1 MVRSREPSRR
11 KRKRKRAKEKRK
23 REIAQS
29 FYVIAAE
36 RDIHTYT
43 AFKARRLF
51 DKLFSTKITL
61 TFFEHEDDD
70 TTHDSLLF
78 LPSPSPPPRT
88 PTTTPT
94 TPIVDA
100 RGDESKEGPQMGRR
114 VSVGK
119 EQSGEEIEVEI
130 SADSGIRSR
139 ARIRLD
145 ARIIR
150 RRRLE
155 RLGKG

>member
-94 TPIVDA
+94 TTIVDA

>member
-1 MVRSREPSRR
+1 
-11 KRKRKRAKEKRK
+11 
-23 REIAQS
+23 
-29 FYVIAAE
+29 
-36 RDIHTYT
+36 
-43 AFKARRLF
+43 
-51 DKLFSTKITL
+51 
-61 TFFEHEDDD
+61 
-70 TTHDSLLF
+70 
-78 LPSPSPPPRT
+78 
-88 PTTTPT
+88 
-94 TPIVDA
+94 
-100 RGDESKEGPQMGRR
+100 MGRR

-155 RLGKG
+155 RLGKGQEERMCFYTERPLERVRRERVDWYDKKRVSYFSKVVLVCFLIN

>member
-1 MVRSREPSRR
+1 LR
-11 KRKRKRAKEKRK
+11 
-23 REIAQS
+23 
-29 FYVIAAE
+29 
-36 RDIHTYT
+36 
-43 AFKARRLF
+43 RRLF

-88 PTTTPT
+88 TTTTPT
-94 TPIVDA
+94 TTIVDA

>member
-23 REIAQS
+23 ERS
-29 FYVIAAE
+29 RRVFYVIAAE
-36 RDIHTYT
+36 RDILPILLR
-43 AFKARRLF
+43 RRLF